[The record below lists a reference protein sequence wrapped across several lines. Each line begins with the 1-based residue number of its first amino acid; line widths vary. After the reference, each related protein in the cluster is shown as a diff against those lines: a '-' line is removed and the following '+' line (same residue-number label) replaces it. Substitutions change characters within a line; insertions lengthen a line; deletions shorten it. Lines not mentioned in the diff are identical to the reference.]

1 MNSFKGLS
9 ILDFDIFRGNSCGA
23 EFGTLPQSEQAMDF
37 LAFSD
42 DMNKNMQIALAAV
55 KQQRRKTE

>member
-9 ILDFDIFRGNSCGA
+9 ILDFDIFGGNSCGA

-42 DMNKNMQIALAAV
+42 DMDKKYANCFCCC
-55 KQQRRKTE
+55 